1 MHSSK
6 VVGARGS
13 TGLGAAYPA
22 PISVPGVTGAAKGP
36 AGYSSTT
43 GAGYDAGKYY
53 SSQSSSYYSQPV
65 TKPSAIPSYWSQ
77 PSAATSSYSS
87 YLSTGAAASSVP
99 AYTSSYGSFLPSTG
113 TSSRGRGAG
122 SSFRG
127 GSGFRGRGGIN
138 KPRANVIKPKPPPP
152 MTPEQ
157 KQHAENHNI
166 KQLVAPKPPFVI
178 LNEMVGGGVQYEY
191 TENPPIPDFV
201 GYLPQLHTL
210 MTEIDGD
217 ISTGTGPRYEIAKN
231 ICAEHAI
238 QGVVSRRYEGLKK
251 LVESGTKTRE
261 ELLLEDETPFELAS
275 IAIFKMMNDWQADG
289 YEIPEPIQDVIYS
302 RQGFIPAKQRLG
314 WIRGSNMGFNA
325 YQLDPQGRRKPI
337 TMPGNTEGKNP
348 VAFLNEIRGNVEYVL
363 LGMYGNCEENYSFTI
378 GCNIDGVPYSGSGKT
393 KKDAKKN
400 CAMDVLSRLYRIT
413 V

>member
-1 MHSSK
+1 MQYSK
-6 VVGARGS
+6 TVGSRG
-13 TGLGAAYPA
+13 GLGAAYPA
-22 PISVPGVTGAAKGP
+22 PISVPGVSKGAS
-36 AGYSSTT
+36 GYSS
-43 GAGYDAGKYY
+43 GSGGGYDAGKYY
-53 SSQSSSYYSQPV
+53 SSQSSSYYSG
-65 TKPSAIPSYWSQ
+65 TTSKPSAVPSYWSQ
-77 PSAATSSYSS
+77 PSPTPTSSYSF
-87 YLSTGAAASSVP
+87 GAASSVP
-99 AYTSSYGSFLPSTG
+99 AYTSSYGSFVPSSG
-113 TSSRGRGAG
+113 AGGRGRG
-122 SSFRG
+122 SSHGRG
-127 GSGFRGRGGIN
+127 GGDWRGGRGRGGIN
-138 KPRANVIKPKPPPP
+138 KPRPNVIKPKPPPP
-152 MTPEQ
+152 MTAEQ
-157 KQHAENHNI
+157 KQHAENHNV

-251 LVESGTKTRE
+251 LVESDTKTRE

-314 WIRGSNMGFNA
+314 WIRGSNMGFSA
-325 YQLDPQGRRKPI
+325 YQLDQQGRRKPI
-337 TMPGNTEGKNP
+337 NMPGDTAGKNP
-348 VAFLNEIRGNVEYVL
+348 VSFLNEIRGNVEYVL
-363 LGMYGNCEENYSFTI
+363 LGMYGNCEENYSFTM

-400 CAMDVLSRLYRIT
+400 CSMDVLSRLYRIT